1 LFTLWLAWHT
11 GVWFDLRDLE
21 GGGNLGTAFCLLGLA
36 YSAFMKGFAA
46 LAAGTRHARL
56 EAPLRVIAIPAALA
70 GMYALSFRH
79 TFLGEEPPGA
89 DWIALVPGAIL
100 FAAAA
105 LLWTPG
111 LPRRFER
118 ADLIDTGLLLLAA
131 LSLGAG
137 IRWFPAQ
144 VYLLANLV
152 LLLSFLLL
160 IARGVERRMPF
171 SINLGIAGFLL
182 VVITRYF
189 EYLADRMDNAV
200 LGFIGA
206 GLLLLIVGLWL
217 ERRRR
222 ALLDR
227 AKEPPR

>member
-1 LFTLWLAWHT
+1 
-11 GVWFDLRDLE
+11 
-21 GGGNLGTAFCLLGLA
+21 
-36 YSAFMKGFAA
+36 
-46 LAAGTRHARL
+46 
-56 EAPLRVIAIPAALA
+56 
-70 GMYALSFRH
+70 
-79 TFLGEEPPGA
+79 
-89 DWIALVPGAIL
+89 
-100 FAAAA
+100 
-105 LLWTPG
+105 
-111 LPRRFER
+111 
-118 ADLIDTGLLLLAA
+118 
-131 LSLGAG
+131 
-137 IRWFPAQ
+137 
-144 VYLLANLV
+144 
-152 LLLSFLLL
+152 L